1 MTKTNVGS
9 QRELNATFKTW
20 IFGELNRRI
29 PAGPRRKN
37 PKHVLIVACLILS
50 DKRVREVGGNNRGT
64 WVGYLQDTIGGIS
77 GEAWCMA
84 AVQTLVAVAEEYTGC
99 KSYLA
104 SSSLYGSE
112 HCLTVLAKSPLLVVD
127 EPARGCITIYQ
138 YGKTSNGHT
147 GIILALTKDGFLQAE
162 GNTDSG
168 DAVNREGDGF
178 YTKRRLLKG
187 YGEARIVG
195 FIDPF
200 PEYSVDPQAA

>member
-1 MTKTNVGS
+1 MGS
-9 QRELNATFKTW
+9 QRELNATFKAW
-20 IFGELNRRI
+20 IFSELNRRI
-29 PAGPRRKN
+29 APGPRRKN

-50 DKRVREVGGNNRGT
+50 DKRVRESGGNNRGT
-64 WVGYLQDTIGGIS
+64 WVAYLQDTIGNPE

-104 SSSLYGSE
+104 SSDLYGSE
-112 HCLTVLAKSPLLVVD
+112 HCLTVLAKSPLLVVK
-127 EPARGCITIYQ
+127 EPSRGCITIYK
-138 YGKTSNGHT
+138 YGSTSNGHT

-168 DAVNREGDGF
+168 EAVNREGDGF
-178 YTKRRLLKG
+178 YTKRRLRTG
-187 YGEARIVG
+187 YGTAKIVG

-200 PEYSVDPQAA
+200 PEYSVDLQAA